1 MSISVSLPG
10 SVQEISWAYEP
21 TTIDL
26 VGEIGEDMISTFDE
40 LLDQAVRSP
49 QSHVIVA
56 IHSCGGCTYTG
67 FHMVNRLRTC
77 GKPVVTVVRSRAWS
91 AAALIA
97 VAGGTPGC
105 RYMTEHASLLI
116 HEVQETGDNS
126 GSFTEIE
133 NETTQHRK
141 LNDVTFRMFDESAGQ
156 TAGWFK
162 RRYLASGSVDMYF
175 DAAESKK
182 CGLVD
187 VVGDPVL
194 HLQVQI
200 TSRLTIA
207 GDDEIGPPPHRQLVG
222 ARVAVTGDDDDGD
235 DDKQNSRRRAKR
247 RRHNGRY
254 E

>member
-1 MSISVSLPG
+1 MSVSLSLPP
-10 SVQEISWAYEP
+10 SIQEISWCYEP

-26 VGEIGEDMISTFDE
+26 VGEITEDMISTFDE
-40 LLDQAVRSP
+40 QLDQAVRSP
-49 QSHVIVA
+49 QSHVVVA

-156 TAGWFK
+156 AAGWCK
-162 RRYLASGSVDMYF
+162 QRYVSSGSVDMYF

-194 HLQVQI
+194 RLQVQV
-200 TSRLTIA
+200 TSRLAVA
-207 GDDEIGPPPHRQLVG
+207 GDDDETEPEPHRQLIG
-222 ARVAVTGDDDDGD
+222 ARVAVTGDDDDD

-247 RRHNGRY
+247 RRHT
-254 E
+254 